1 MSRDLSQVPVVLVLG
16 ALRAFRSNRAQS
28 LTARALKKQDIFK
41 MNEGMNV
48 TLLAMAEGE
57 WIKKNFF

>member
-1 MSRDLSQVPVVLVLG
+1 MPVVLVLG